1 VDVVII
7 CDKANRCNKKYT
19 ERRGGGNSPTLAD
32 LGVVE
37 CDATCSTTHPHA
49 RSEHMH
55 HSSHMATQQNRGL
68 ATENQRGADAAGAGA
83 DARRE
88 LGEVNDIVEHSAQ
101 AKTRKVQ
108 GKESGQSACIAFEHI
123 ELPAKLLDYFLRSN
137 KSNIKQ

>member
-1 VDVVII
+1 
-7 CDKANRCNKKYT
+7 
-19 ERRGGGNSPTLAD
+19 
-32 LGVVE
+32 
-37 CDATCSTTHPHA
+37 
-49 RSEHMH
+49 
-55 HSSHMATQQNRGL
+55 MATQQNRGL